1 MSEPTGNYSPV
12 CRELPQISH
21 KVTEAVAQFAK
32 SVLTTTPLREFGYR
46 FMQIVDSTRTST

>member
-1 MSEPTGNYSPV
+1 
-12 CRELPQISH
+12 LPQISH

-46 FMQIVDSTRTST
+46 FMQIVDSTRTSP